1 MAKGNNIIVQIN
13 APKDRLFVKVYHDF
27 LYSNLLTAD
36 EKIIFIVLKSFLDFS
51 KDKGGIQENTYKS
64 IDDICKITQW
74 GNQKVVKIIKNLA
87 KKGVVKKIRQGLT
100 KPNIY
105 TISDFPAMWTAASE
119 HEMKQAIEQGQA
131 AMDLRKY
138 SDEDLLKEIER
149 RKKEK
154 GLASDTDQ
162 STDTSSISYNL
173 SKDNDSTDTRKNQEE
188 VAERYPLDYLKENLC
203 YNDMFLQN
211 QYDRDMID
219 TFFHYLHEA
228 MNTTKPTIRVNG
240 EQKPREVV
248 VSVLS
253 KLEYFDFL
261 YAVEKYK
268 ENTSKVNNQG
278 AYIITLLYNARAQHE
293 ADITNQVQHDMYG
306 QQD

>member
-1 MAKGNNIIVQIN
+1 MAIDNEKIVV
-13 APKDRLFVKVYHDF
+13 AEFSDRELFTPVYHSF
-27 LYSNLLTAD
+27 LHSKRLNGKEKLLY
-36 EKIIFIVLKSFLDFS
+36 IVLKSFLNVGKREGEVFPTIETICDMVDMS
-51 KDKGGIQENTYKS
+51 KPTVIGILKS
-64 IDDICKITQW
+64 LK
-74 GNQKVVKIIKNLA
+74 
-87 KKGVVKKIRQGLT
+87 KKGVLKIEQRGLN
-100 KPNIY
+100 KPNVY
-105 TISDFPAMWTAASE
+105 TLYDYKALWEDNKHEEDSELEKQRKEQEAIDF
-119 HEMKQAIEQGQA
+119 
-131 AMDLRKY
+131 
-138 SDEDLLKEIER
+138 LKSR
-149 RKKEK
+149 GYQFVSKEK

-162 STDTSSISYNL
+162 STDTSSMSYNS
-173 SKDNDSTDTRKNQEE
+173 SKDNNSTNTKKNQGE
-188 VAERYPLDYLKENLC
+188 VTERYTLDYLKESLC
-203 YNDMFLQN
+203 YDDMLMQN

-219 TFFHYLHEA
+219 TFFHYLHKA

-306 QQD
+306 QD